1 MTLTGHERP
10 VTAIYF
16 EPTQCLKNMQYST
29 MSARRTVQW
38 HFCFLVYFLFFCF
51 WLRLLD

>member
-16 EPTQCLKNMQYST
+16 RANPVSKKYAHT
-29 MSARRTVQW
+29 A
-38 HFCFLVYFLFFCF
+38 
-51 WLRLLD
+51 